1 MTLYD
6 RLNYYAFSV
15 QVTTEKLEELKENI
29 PRAGPK
35 YRLGMY
41 FETIHDLE
49 KFDDICH
56 PEDGYTS
63 YWETDTE
70 VDEELGNFLFS
81 NVTGDSA
88 SVICIDE
95 AMDLIAMREEQQ
107 QRNQMMQRESPHY
120 STLENEHLY
129 HHPQHPSQHP
139 LQHING
145 VRSMQHT
152 QEEHILERSN
162 ESKRSAASRHSR
174 RSHNSGSDG
183 AYDEPPP
190 VPPPRRQ
197 TSSPPA
203 LSPEEHTYETL
214 DDCQE
219 EYAIYIAK
227 GSDGSRG
234 SADSTAK
241 PVSNDECDSADKA
254 ANRSSKSPVQIFSK
268 PRSSSIPQ
276 PFEGVNIR
284 HRRKNSEPVSS
295 EFGSSR
301 KRRSEKVCPKN
312 SYPPPVRGYQLPA
325 GVPEEYAD
333 YMALPGTT
341 TPERRSL
348 VPPTSPTRRGSQP
361 TVPVS
366 PDRLSRLENR
376 KSNGSGTAKTA
387 RTPSLLIR
395 HKGKTF
401 FIPVVDKKL
410 QQKLEKVKGPPQT
423 CTPMLQR
430 HTTINTSISRSSS
443 GFGTTGVYQ
452 TINPAH
458 HQSMRSHASPPKVDP
473 CEQATPH
480 KRKNSKTSQ
489 LPSTPKQV
497 THYGVL

>member
-1 MTLYD
+1 
-6 RLNYYAFSV
+6 
-15 QVTTEKLEELKENI
+15 
-29 PRAGPK
+29 
-35 YRLGMY
+35 MY

-70 VDEELGNFLFS
+70 VDEELGNFLFD
-81 NVTGDSA
+81 NVAGDSA

-95 AMDLIAMREEQQ
+95 AMDLISMREQH
-107 QRNQMMQRESPHY
+107 NHMMRRESPENGMKIDHY
-120 STLENEHLY
+120 QIPQLP
-129 HHPQHPSQHP
+129 HHM
-139 LQHING
+139 NG
-145 VRSMQHT
+145 VNNGVVQPHI
-152 QEEHILERSN
+152 QEEHIFERSN

-197 TSSPPA
+197 IASPPA

-241 PVSNDECDSADKA
+241 PASNDECDNRFKA
-254 ANRSSKSPVQIFSK
+254 LNGTSKSPVQGFTK
-268 PRSSSIPQ
+268 PRSLSTPQ
-276 PFEGVNIR
+276 PLEGMHIR
-284 HRRKNSEPVSS
+284 HRRKLSEPTSTEYS
-295 EFGSSR
+295 CSR
-301 KRRSEKVCPKN
+301 KRRSEKVCPKS
-312 SYPPPVRGYQLPA
+312 SYPPPVKGFPS
-325 GVPEEYAD
+325 GIPEDYVD
-333 YMALPGTT
+333 YMALPSTT
-341 TPERRSL
+341 SPDRRSPYHTSI
-348 VPPTSPTRRGSQP
+348 PPSSPTRRGLS
-361 TVPVS
+361 T
-366 PDRLSRLENR
+366 DRLSRVEHR
-376 KSNGSGTAKTA
+376 KSSGSGRSNGKSSS
-387 RTPSLLIR
+387 RPPSLFIR

-410 QQKLEKVKGPPQT
+410 QQKLEKVKGPPKT
-423 CTPMLQR
+423 CSALVER
-430 HTTINTSISRSSS
+430 HNTINTTISRSSS
-443 GFGTTGVYQ
+443 GISTGLYQ
-452 TINPAH
+452 SSSLAQH
-458 HQSMRSHASPPKVDP
+458 SMRSHASPPKVDP
-473 CEQATPH
+473 CEQATSH

-489 LPSTPKQV
+489 LPNSTPKQV